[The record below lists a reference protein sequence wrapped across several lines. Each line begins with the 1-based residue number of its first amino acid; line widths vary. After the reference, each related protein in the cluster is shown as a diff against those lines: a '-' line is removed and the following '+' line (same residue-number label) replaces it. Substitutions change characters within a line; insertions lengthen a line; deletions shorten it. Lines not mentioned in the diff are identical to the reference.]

1 MSEHLRNLRL
11 GWIGFGWFVAVAL
24 TALAVVA
31 LAALDLLRQGTAS
44 EGIWVAASIAAG
56 FLVAGFFIGT
66 RVAAAPLLT
75 GLAMGVFS
83 IVAWLAVNLLLGEPT
98 NATAWNAL
106 RPRTAV
112 SLLVLQTA
120 AAVLGTRAGVRW
132 TRRTD

>member
-1 MSEHLRNLRL
+1 MPEHLRNLRL

-31 LAALDLLRQGTAS
+31 LSALDLLRQDTAS
-44 EGIWVAASIAAG
+44 EGIWVAGAIAVG
-56 FLVAGFFIGT
+56 FAIAGFFVGT

-75 GLAMGVFS
+75 GVAMGVFS

-98 NATAWNAL
+98 NSAAWDAL
-106 RPRTAV
+106 RPRTAL